1 MRRFIFPGILALVM
15 LLALGVAIWWFTQGR
30 YVESTDNAYVEADIA
45 VIAPKVP
52 GYVASV
58 PVTDNQPVKAGDPL
72 LTIVDAD
79 YRAALAKAEAEVDR
93 QRRALG
99 TAAATVTAQQSGIS
113 EAEAALRS
121 AEAQAVRARADAA
134 RAADLVK
141 AGWATKALMDSRT
154 AEAKAA
160 EAAIAS
166 ARAAVSMA
174 RAQTTA
180 ASGSEG
186 GAGAALRAAIAARDA
201 AALDL
206 ANTVI
211 RSPVDGVV
219 GNRSARVGQY
229 ARQGLQLMVVVPLDA
244 AYVVANFKETQIA
257 RMKPGMP
264 VTLKVDAFPDVA
276 MKGRLLSLSPAA
288 GSRFSLIPPE
298 NATGNFTRIVQRVPV
313 KVEIVRPLP
322 QGVRLVPGL
331 SVTASI
337 DLRDAE

>member
-1 MRRFIFPGILALVM
+1 M